1 MPVEILHE
9 SMRRIASE
17 DTEAEQ
23 LGEGYG
29 GVTGPTEG
37 PVWIKEKGYLLFS
50 DIHGD
55 RRMRY
60 TPGEGVTVDKEGT
73 GKANG
78 MTRDRQGRLISCH
91 HFTRCVDAEDLETGE
106 VTMIADAYKGY
117 KLNRPNDV
125 VVKSDGAVYFTDPP
139 PRIPLTPP
147 EHPPE
152 QDCAG
157 VYRVSPDGQRI
168 NRIVH
173 HFANPNGLCFSPDE
187 KVLYINDSH
196 INRKL
201 IMAYDVEANGM
212 VDLGSERLFC
222 DMKGDDRRGIPD
234 GMKCDIEGNVYCT
247 GPGGIWVMNPD
258 GTHIGTI
265 INANIPVNMNWGDDD
280 LQTLYFAGAYTI
292 NRIRLGIPG
301 VPVPR
306 GDVQAA
312 G

>member
-9 SMRRIASE
+9 SMRRIAPE
-17 DTEAEQ
+17 DRDEEH
-23 LGEGYG
+23 LGSGYG
-29 GVTGPTEG
+29 GQTGPAEG
-37 PVWIKEKGYLLFS
+37 PVWIREKGYLLFS

-78 MTRDRQGRLISCH
+78 MTRDRQGRLVSCH

-106 VTMIADAYKGY
+106 ITMIADSYKGY

-168 NRIVH
+168 NRIAH
-173 HFANPNGLCFSPDE
+173 DFANPNGLCFSPDE
-187 KVLYINDSH
+187 TILYINDSH
-196 INRKL
+196 RKRKL

-212 VDLGSERLFC
+212 IDLGSGQLFC
-222 DMKGDDRRGIPD
+222 DMKGDDRRGGPD

-247 GPGGIWVMNPD
+247 GPGGIWVMNPE

-265 INANIPVNMNWGDDD
+265 LNANIPVNMNWGDED
-280 LQTLYFAGAYTI
+280 LQTLYFAGANTI

-301 VPVPR
+301 IPVPR
-306 GDVQAA
+306 GDIEPAA
-312 G
+312 